1 MRKGLLVFSLF
12 AGFALAQPEE
22 VAVPVI
28 IDEQEVIEVSEA
40 VAQLA
45 DELLIAQAQ
54 AAPPRPP
61 VAPKPGKQGPKPV
74 PLPPA
79 PALYADVPG
88 LKRTA
93 PEEALYRQ
101 AGRFLDRREWD
112 KAIELYDAV
121 IEKKGS
127 KVDSALYWKA
137 YALRKSGRQQPALD
151 TLAELERT
159 YPNSRWLNDAKALA
173 IEVRQAMGKP
183 VSPDEESDEELKL
196 MAIHALAQSDPQR
209 AIPLL
214 EKIILGSSSPKLREQ
229 ALFVL
234 AQSDQP
240 RAKEILLR
248 VAKGGANPDLQLHAI
263 QFLGVR
269 KDAGPEL
276 ASLYNAN
283 LDRDAKRRIIHM
295 LGSRSDVKPLIDIAR
310 AEKDPEIKREAIR
323 MLAAS
328 NTKEANDLLVE
339 ILEK

>member
-1 MRKGLLVFSLF
+1 M
-12 AGFALAQPEE
+12 
-22 VAVPVI
+22 
-28 IDEQEVIEVSEA
+28 
-40 VAQLA
+40 
-45 DELLIAQAQ
+45 
-54 AAPPRPP
+54 
-61 VAPKPGKQGPKPV
+61 
-74 PLPPA
+74 PPA
-79 PALYADVPG
+79 ELAG
-88 LKRTA
+88 WKGKA

-101 AGRFLDRREWD
+101 AGRFLDQRQWD
-112 KAIELYDAV
+112 KAIELYDSV

-137 YALRKSGRQQPALD
+137 YAQRKSGRQQAALE
-151 TLAELERT
+151 TLAELEKS
-159 YPNSRWLNDAKALA
+159 YPNSRWLNDAKALS

-214 EKIILGSSSPKLREQ
+214 EKIIFGSSSPKLREQ

-248 VAKGGANPDLQLHAI
+248 VAKGGANPELQLNAI

-269 KDAGPEL
+269 KDTGPEL

-283 LDRDAKRRIIHM
+283 LDQDAKRRILHM
-295 LGSRSDVKPLIDIAR
+295 LASRRDVKPLIEIAR
-310 AEKDPEIKREAIR
+310 AEKDPEIKKEAIR
-323 MLAAS
+323 MLGAT
-328 NTKEANDLLVE
+328 NTKEANDLLIE